1 MALGALPFL
10 SLVPYASHAT
20 RCPCQPVPPCRKC
33 PARRQTDQHLLDP
46 AEAGHGTGSHLPW
59 RSASGRHPRTAWW
72 VLGRGM
78 GLGGAEVSGRGARD
92 ARARSRGCSTRV
104 LPGALHART
113 CRQRPLLTTKR
124 APTLLPA
131 PSAGHVSACPWL
143 FWAALA
149 TAWGGGSTEPRPLP
163 CKAPRKTGCSL
174 QGWKCPQQG
183 PRRCPG
189 WAESAGEGGTTGTA
203 GPDQ

>member
-1 MALGALPFL
+1 MSAMPLGVLASL
-10 SLVPYASHAT
+10 SLPITSVQPGGKQTNISWTLQKLGMGT
-20 RCPCQPVPPCRKC
+20 R
-33 PARRQTDQHLLDP
+33 
-46 AEAGHGTGSHLPW
+46 SHLPW
-59 RSASGRHPRTAWW
+59 RSASWRHPRTAWW

-78 GLGGAEVSGRGARD
+78 GLGGAEEGGRGAQD
-92 ARARSRGCSTRV
+92 AWARSRGCSTRV
-104 LPGALHART
+104 PLPGVLHAQT

-163 CKAPRKTGCSL
+163 CKAPRKPGCSL

-183 PRRCPG
+183 PRWCPG
-189 WAESAGEGGTTGTA
+189 WAVSWGGWHHWGLISD
-203 GPDQ
+203 G